1 MNPRPAETPH
11 DRFEPALRLARDG
24 RFAEAIA
31 AVRAQAG
38 GAADDEAATAFA
50 EVARIAQAAGDLDAV
65 VQSLERA
72 LTARPGHADLHY
84 RLARVLLRLRRNAE
98 ARAALDR
105 ALAINPR
112 YVAARIER
120 AQLDAREGFLG
131 EALGT
136 LRALSHEAPLGQS
149 EEFRRGLERL
159 DQGEW
164 DEAQALFGRALESRT
179 EALRQRLERF
189 DALMRGE
196 EVARAAL
203 ELHQAIAEYPAYP
216 DLHARLGRAELRQ
229 GHWDDAAA
237 SFGRALEINPSFH
250 DARLGLALA
259 LEAIGMRTQAMEQVG
274 LVLEREPEH
283 AQAREL
289 ERRWAGIRPRP
300 AYKEG
305 KSPKALD
312 PGAPR
317 AESPGGRESAP
328 RRGSGPGGD

>member
-1 MNPRPAETPH
+1 MTPRPAETPH
-11 DRFEPALRLARDG
+11 DRFEPALRLAREG
-24 RFAEAIA
+24 HFAEAIA
-31 AVRAQAG
+31 AARAQTGA
-38 GAADDEAATAFA
+38 AADDEAATAFG
-50 EVARIAQAAGDLDAV
+50 EVARIAQAAGDLEAV
-65 VQSLERA
+65 VGALEPA
-72 LTARPGHADLHY
+72 LAARPGHADLHY
-84 RLARVLLRLRRNAE
+84 RLARVLLRLKRNAE

-136 LRALSHEAPLGQS
+136 LRALSQEAPLGQS

-159 DQGEW
+159 DEGEW
-164 DEAQALFGRALESRT
+164 DEAHALFGRALESRT
-179 EALRQRLERF
+179 EGLRQRLERF

-196 EVARAAL
+196 DVARAAL

-237 SFGRALEINPSFH
+237 SFGKALEINPAFH

-259 LEAIGMRTQAMEQVG
+259 LEATGMRAQAMDQVG
-274 LVLEREPEH
+274 LVLEREPDH

-289 ERRWAGIRPRP
+289 ERRWTALRARP
-300 AYKEG
+300 APAEG
-305 KSPKALD
+305 KSAKALD
-312 PGAPR
+312 PGAAR

-328 RRGSGPGGD
+328 RRAPGGV